1 MGSCSASGRA
11 RLSGVRRLP
20 PVTAGDWADLE
31 EMAAAGSLDVEA
43 VLGVLV
49 RYLRGDDPR
58 VGRLRALG

>member
-1 MGSCSASGRA
+1 
-11 RLSGVRRLP
+11 
-20 PVTAGDWADLE
+20 
-31 EMAAAGSLDVEA
+31 MAAAGSLDVEA